1 MYCNKCGKRIESTA
15 GICYD
20 CTTNPVFEGVF
31 MIQPTYT
38 VAPCPSCAALRA
50 ENECL
55 RRSMKLDAATMDA
68 KDTRIAELEYQNKS
82 MEKYVTEGI
91 AFRDDLQVRCATL
104 EQAIKKIYT
113 TQMYEDRTK
122 ELGVGVE
129 MVGAIL
135 EAAEKA
141 GCRI

>member
-1 MYCNKCGKRIESTA
+1 
-15 GICYD
+15 
-20 CTTNPVFEGVF
+20 
-31 MIQPTYT
+31 
-38 VAPCPSCAALRA
+38 
-50 ENECL
+50 
-55 RRSMKLDAATMDA
+55 MKLDAATMDA